1 MTLLLSTITV
11 ELYLIL
17 ACIATIAFI
26 LCGVFEMRFMVS
38 VLTTQANERGTS
50 WWEILRGANAEREQ
64 QVPEEGPILPIA
76 NDPPPQE
83 TVPNQAW
90 QETSYSN
97 SIFAS
102 GFSITIVSMF
112 IIFSS
117 LQWRIQYRKAFEYV
131 SLVFVNSFWV
141 PQFFRN
147 TLKNRR
153 KSFTW
158 EFAFGTS
165 VIRVLPIYYFALV
178 KGNPL
183 RHRYDAILCIVVSVW
198 LGVQLLLLVLQ
209 NQFGPRFWINEKW
222 LPKAYEYQRLLSMKD
237 LQEEGFSSELL
248 ENLKTT
254 MSQLEDQDIVTSQC
268 MCPICMTDVDLPI
281 LVKEDKLEEAKRKV
295 NIKGFMITPCHH
307 IFHTECLENWMKYKL
322 QCPVCRKSLPPI

>member
-1 MTLLLSTITV
+1 MGATV
-11 ELYLIL
+11 
-17 ACIATIAFI
+17 
-26 LCGVFEMRFMVS
+26 
-38 VLTTQANERGTS
+38 
-50 WWEILRGANAEREQ
+50 
-64 QVPEEGPILPIA
+64 
-76 NDPPPQE
+76 
-83 TVPNQAW
+83 
-90 QETSYSN
+90 
-97 SIFAS
+97 
-102 GFSITIVSMF
+102 
-112 IIFSS
+112 
-117 LQWRIQYRKAFEYV
+117 
-131 SLVFVNSFWV
+131 
-141 PQFFRN
+141 FRN

-183 RHRYDAILCIVVSVW
+183 RHRYDPILCIVVSVW

-268 MCPICMTDVDLPI
+268 MCPYV
-281 LVKEDKLEEAKRKV
+281 
-295 NIKGFMITPCHH
+295 
-307 IFHTECLENWMKYKL
+307 
-322 QCPVCRKSLPPI
+322 

>member
-1 MTLLLSTITV
+1 M
-11 ELYLIL
+11 
-17 ACIATIAFI
+17 
-26 LCGVFEMRFMVS
+26 
-38 VLTTQANERGTS
+38 RGTS

-141 PQFFRN
+141 PQFSE
-147 TLKNRR
+147 TL
-153 KSFTW
+153 
-158 EFAFGTS
+158 
-165 VIRVLPIYYFALV
+165 
-178 KGNPL
+178 
-183 RHRYDAILCIVVSVW
+183 
-198 LGVQLLLLVLQ
+198 
-209 NQFGPRFWINEKW
+209 
-222 LPKAYEYQRLLSMKD
+222 
-237 LQEEGFSSELL
+237 
-248 ENLKTT
+248 
-254 MSQLEDQDIVTSQC
+254 
-268 MCPICMTDVDLPI
+268 
-281 LVKEDKLEEAKRKV
+281 
-295 NIKGFMITPCHH
+295 
-307 IFHTECLENWMKYKL
+307 
-322 QCPVCRKSLPPI
+322 